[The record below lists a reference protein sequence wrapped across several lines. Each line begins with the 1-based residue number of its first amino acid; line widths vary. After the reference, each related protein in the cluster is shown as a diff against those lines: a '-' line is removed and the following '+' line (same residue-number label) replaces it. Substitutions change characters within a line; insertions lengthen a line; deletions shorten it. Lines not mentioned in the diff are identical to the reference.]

1 MYSLTIVPPASIRS
15 FERQLLSTTAL
26 TPTHHKGGIG
36 KVLGIVAAVAIPFAA
51 PAIATSI
58 GISAALGPTLGS
70 ALVGA
75 GLGAASS
82 LITGQ
87 NPLMGAVMG
96 GIGGGVGG
104 YMQTPSGVSPWTGS
118 NIGLGPTTA
127 NAQSLAA
134 SGVNPLTG
142 QPASVGVMSDIAAS
156 GQLPPLSTH
165 PDALFR
171 AYNPA
176 GPAATVGSTLS
187 GNDPSA
193 LNYGS
198 PLADA
203 GTVSG
208 GSGTDVLVGG
218 TANDYL
224 GAVQRNRLAGI
235 DAAGRNT
242 GVGPTVIN
250 AQNMAQAQPSV
261 LDSVTAGIRN
271 LPSYAKD
278 AAGKLVTQS
287 VANLFAEKPS
297 ITPGEQAA
305 LDQRARI
312 MQMEEDEQARKR
324 ALGDQYMQQA
334 RAINPVNYGMES
346 AADAARRHERA
357 SRVGLRNLTGAQ
369 LASARRA
376 TALNQARVAGS
387 AFNQGYGRGLETR
400 MANVSRAANTGVNIA
415 PLYNMASNDLGAAQ
429 AYQKR
434 LNQERANAAGI
445 IDPLVTG
452 GLFGLT
458 DAEREAQ
465 AKRIKD
471 KQKTIQ
477 GGGVATV

>member
-104 YMQTPSGVSPWTGS
+104 YMQTPSHINPWTGS
-118 NIGLGPTTA
+118 TIHSTVPFGGPDVGGA
-127 NAQSLAA
+127 EFMAAQGMPS
-134 SGVNPLTG
+134 
-142 QPASVGVMSDIAAS
+142 SVGVQTVAPSSTLPSGSFEADAVAGQTAGLSDSVGSQLSGGVQPANYSSTMTPREWAAS
-156 GQLPPLSTH
+156 QNWPM
-165 PDALFR
+165 DENFN
-171 AYNPA
+171 YI
-176 GPAATVGSTLS
+176 
-187 GNDPSA
+187 DP
-193 LNYGS
+193 
-198 PLADA
+198 
-203 GTVSG
+203 
-208 GSGTDVLVGG
+208 
-218 TANDYL
+218 
-224 GAVQRNRLAGI
+224 
-235 DAAGRNT
+235 NT
-242 GVGPTVIN
+242 GAKIPTSTTAYGQRIVPRLGGGVPPT
-250 AQNMAQAQPSV
+250 AMAQAQPSV
-261 LDSVTAGIRN
+261 LDSVTAGIRG
-271 LPSYAKD
+271 LPSYVKD
-278 AAGKLVTQS
+278 AAGKLVTQGAS
-287 VANLFAEKPS
+287 TLFAEKPA

-346 AADAARRHERA
+346 AADAAARLQRGQQA
-357 SRVGLRNLTGAQ
+357 GLRNLTGAQ
-369 LASARRA
+369 RTAALRRA
-376 TALNQARVAGS
+376 ALDQARVVNS
-387 AFNQGYGRGLETR
+387 AFSQGYGRGLETR

-429 AYQKR
+429 TYQQR

-477 GGGVATV
+477 GASV